1 MALVLMGRYIDG
13 CKSWRSDEK
22 ISKQKRINDDK
33 MKREDETMKKYQ
45 GLLGKRLYNKRFNTL
60 KVLIY
65 AGLYAYV
72 NF

>member
-1 MALVLMGRYIDG
+1 
-13 CKSWRSDEK
+13 
-22 ISKQKRINDDK
+22 